1 MLAQCACGCVL
12 HAVGS
17 PHDPQILEGG
27 GGGPSRWPNGSV
39 ASANNFYFYGHT
51 AKDFFYFYFFVYH
64 QRTHSR
70 GHIHMSF
77 HSLPLVLNEVRATE
91 AVLNR
96 IYDAAKL
103 GLKGDNL
110 ALAAG
115 MVPRTYRQLCELDPL
130 AQLAEQKGRAE
141 GELLASKQLHK
152 AAEEGDAKASLA
164 ILQNVHGWVAKQAI
178 TVDVNQQISILGALA
193 EAERR
198 AADVVDVTD
207 VIAHDPSQP
216 LQARKAPTRQAID

>member
-1 MLAQCACGCVL
+1 M
-12 HAVGS
+12 VGWFE
-17 PHDPQILEGG
+17 LEGEG
-27 GGGPSRWPNGSV
+27 VGPSGWANGSV
-39 ASANNFYFYGHT
+39 AFTNNFLFFAKPVYHPSTHLRGHT
-51 AKDFFYFYFFVYH
+51 
-64 QRTHSR
+64 
-70 GHIHMSF
+70 HMSF
-77 HSLPLVLNEVRATE
+77 HSLPLVINEVRATE

-115 MVPRTYRQLCELDPL
+115 MVPTAYRQLCELDRV
-130 AQLAEQKGRAE
+130 AQLAEQKGRAD

-198 AADVVDVTD
+198 AADVVDVQAIEHTP
-207 VIAHDPSQP
+207 APA
-216 LQARKAPTRQAID
+216 LQARLAPHKQSV

>member
-1 MLAQCACGCVL
+1 
-12 HAVGS
+12 
-17 PHDPQILEGG
+17 
-27 GGGPSRWPNGSV
+27 
-39 ASANNFYFYGHT
+39 
-51 AKDFFYFYFFVYH
+51 
-64 QRTHSR
+64 
-70 GHIHMSF
+70 MSF
-77 HSLPLVLNEVRATE
+77 HSLPLVINEVRATE

-115 MVPRTYRQLCELDPL
+115 MVPTAYRQLCELDRV
-130 AQLAEQKGRAE
+130 AQLAEQKGRAD
-141 GELLASKQLHK
+141 GERLASQQLHK
-152 AAEEGDAKASLA
+152 AAEEGDAKAALA

-198 AADVVDVTD
+198 
-207 VIAHDPSQP
+207 VIDMGTIDE
-216 LQARKAPTRQAID
+216 APTRANEPGLLINNRKKDGDDSPNSNARAPALSARLRPQHRAIPVEKSN

>member
-1 MLAQCACGCVL
+1 MPNALPFT
-12 HAVGS
+12 HAS
-17 PHDPQILEGG
+17 TRP
-27 GGGPSRWPNGSV
+27 
-39 ASANNFYFYGHT
+39 YTY
-51 AKDFFYFYFFVYH
+51 
-64 QRTHSR
+64 
-70 GHIHMSF
+70 MSF
-77 HSLPLVLNEVRATE
+77 HSLPLVINEVRATE

-115 MVPRTYRQLCELDPL
+115 MVPTAYRQLCELDRV
-130 AQLAEQKGRAE
+130 AQLAEQKGRAD

-207 VIAHDPSQP
+207 VAVRAVEHTPTP
-216 LQARKAPTRQAID
+216 AFQARLAPHKQSV

>member
-1 MLAQCACGCVL
+1 
-12 HAVGS
+12 
-17 PHDPQILEGG
+17 
-27 GGGPSRWPNGSV
+27 
-39 ASANNFYFYGHT
+39 
-51 AKDFFYFYFFVYH
+51 
-64 QRTHSR
+64 
-70 GHIHMSF
+70 MSF
-77 HSLPLVLNEVRATE
+77 HSLPLVINEVRATE

-115 MVPRTYRQLCELDPL
+115 MVPTAYRQLCELDRA
-130 AQLAEQKGRAE
+130 AQLAEQKGRAD

-178 TVDVNQQISILGALA
+178 SVDVNQQISILGALA

-198 AADVVDVTD
+198 
-207 VIAHDPSQP
+207 VIDMGTIDE
-216 LQARKAPTRQAID
+216 APTNGNSTGLLINNRKEDGDDSSNSNAGTPALSARLRPQHRAIPVEKSN

>member
-1 MLAQCACGCVL
+1 
-12 HAVGS
+12 
-17 PHDPQILEGG
+17 
-27 GGGPSRWPNGSV
+27 
-39 ASANNFYFYGHT
+39 
-51 AKDFFYFYFFVYH
+51 
-64 QRTHSR
+64 
-70 GHIHMSF
+70 MSF

-141 GELLASKQLHK
+141 GELLASRQLHK

-198 AADVVDVTD
+198 AADVVNVTD
-207 VIAHDPSQP
+207 VIAHEPSQP
-216 LQARKAPTRQAID
+216 LPTARLAPHKQAID

>member
-1 MLAQCACGCVL
+1 
-12 HAVGS
+12 
-17 PHDPQILEGG
+17 
-27 GGGPSRWPNGSV
+27 
-39 ASANNFYFYGHT
+39 
-51 AKDFFYFYFFVYH
+51 
-64 QRTHSR
+64 
-70 GHIHMSF
+70 MSF

-141 GELLASKQLHK
+141 GELLASKQLHT
-152 AAEEGDAKASLA
+152 AAEQGDAKAALA

-198 AADVVDVTD
+198 AADVIDNSVTD
-207 VIAHDPSQP
+207 VIAHEPTQP
-216 LQARKAPTRQAID
+216 LQARLAPHKQVQE

>member
-1 MLAQCACGCVL
+1 
-12 HAVGS
+12 
-17 PHDPQILEGG
+17 
-27 GGGPSRWPNGSV
+27 
-39 ASANNFYFYGHT
+39 
-51 AKDFFYFYFFVYH
+51 
-64 QRTHSR
+64 
-70 GHIHMSF
+70 MSF
-77 HSLPLVLNEVRATE
+77 HSLPLVLNEIRATE

-115 MVPRTYRQLCELDPL
+115 MVPKAYRQLCEMDPI

-141 GELLASKQLHK
+141 GELVASKQLHQ
-152 AAEEGDAKASLA
+152 AAAEGDAKASLA

-178 TVDVNQQISILGALA
+178 TVDVEQRISIIGALA

-198 AADVVDVTD
+198 AQDVVDV
-207 VIAHDPSQP
+207 IAHEPTQTLKARPAPS
-216 LQARKAPTRQAID
+216 RIHHD